1 MRSNH
6 KMNFI
11 NETET
16 EQKTETREELRK
28 RLREKIK
35 SKKGGRTNGINRRKG
50 EDLNESLKKIT
61 EILVNK
67 GIESPEDVNSETI
80 ETIMSVISKEDLQV
94 IINKMKEDTK
104 FKSLLEKVN
113 NQN

>member
-1 MRSNH
+1 
-6 KMNFI
+6 MNFI

-16 EQKTETREELRK
+16 KTEQKIETREELRK
-28 RLREKIK
+28 KLREKIK
-35 SKKGGRTNGINRRKG
+35 SKKGGRTNGINRK
-50 EDLNESLKKIT
+50 DLSESLKKIT

-113 NQN
+113 NKN